1 MMKKLLGPMA
11 LVALLLVILGLER
24 MQDPPGPASAAQDS
38 TDTQCYDGFVPLH
51 GWWDDFC
58 GDEERNFTTGD
69 DYGAMHT
76 NAEALKLL
84 AGGERF
90 PSGFLEIEIY
100 FATDRVPQ
108 GTAGL
113 HIMSLC
119 SGHRA
124 LGTPRTGHGY
134 AGWLRPDFQ
143 IREIDGKDAELQ
155 IGTYNAN
162 AAGEMWYQRTPGKPD
177 IVVDVWRTGI
187 RLTPQRW
194 IPIRFEWRRSGET
207 VTYVLNGKLRSV
219 RIDQGSADID
229 AIAVGNMDGLR
240 KDGQSVYGGQPEL
253 RFRNL
258 RWGRL

>member
-1 MMKKLLGPMA
+1 MIKKLIAPVA
-11 LVALLLVILGLER
+11 FVALILTIVGLEK
-24 MQDPPGPASAAQDS
+24 MQDSLRPAAAAQDS
-38 TDTQCYDGFVPLH
+38 TTSPCYDGFVPLH
-51 GWWDDFC
+51 GWWADYC
-58 GDEERNFTTGD
+58 GDEDRNFTTGD

-76 NAEALKLL
+76 NAEALRLL

-90 PSGFLEIEIY
+90 PSGFLEVEIY
-100 FATDRVPQ
+100 FATARVPQ

-124 LGTPRTGHGY
+124 FGTPRTGHGY

-143 IREIDGKDAELQ
+143 IREIDGKAAELQ

-162 AAGEMWYQRTPGKPD
+162 AAGEMWYQRGGKPD

-187 RLTPQRW
+187 RLVPQQW
-194 IPIRFEWRRSGET
+194 IPIRFEWRRSGGT
-207 VTYVLNGKLRSV
+207 ITYALNGKLRSV
-219 RIDQGSADID
+219 RIDQGSADIN
-229 AIAVGNMDGLR
+229 ALAVGNMDGLR
-240 KDGQSVYGGQPEL
+240 KDGQSVYGGTPEI
-253 RFRNL
+253 RYRNL

>member
-1 MMKKLLGPMA
+1 MKRFLSLLPLIA
-11 LVALLLVILGLER
+11 VLGIPAASEA
-24 MQDPPGPASAAQDS
+24 MGDTPAGMDSPGDS
-38 TDTQCYDGFVPLH
+38 THSQCYDGFVPLH
-51 GWWDDFC
+51 GWWADFC

-69 DYGAMHT
+69 DFGAMHT

-90 PSGFLEIEIY
+90 PSGFLEVEIY

-124 LGTPRTGHGY
+124 FGTPRTGHGY

-143 IREIDGKDAELQ
+143 IRPIDGKDAELQ

-162 AAGEMWYQRTPGKPD
+162 AAGEMWFQRAPGKPD

-229 AIAVGNMDGLR
+229 ALAVGNMDGLR
-240 KDGQSVYGGQPEL
+240 KDGQSVYGGTPEL